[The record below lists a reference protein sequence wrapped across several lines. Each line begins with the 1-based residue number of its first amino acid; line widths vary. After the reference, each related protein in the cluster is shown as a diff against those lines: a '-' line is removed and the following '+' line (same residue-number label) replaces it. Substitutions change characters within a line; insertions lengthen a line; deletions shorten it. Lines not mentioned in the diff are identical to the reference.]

1 MSKVEFGNYFKSLN
15 INDQHV
21 ADEVFAEMV
30 KIFFLNQIKLHNLFK
45 HIIFCFFQQDKDKD
59 GSLSKK
65 GKHKFLLDSYKIEVM
80 FVSWKI
86 DVHRQK
92 FVISQTLSIIRGHF

>member
-65 GKHKFLLDSYKIEVM
+65 GKHKFLLE
-80 FVSWKI
+80 FTI
-86 DVHRQK
+86 DVHGQK
-92 FVISQTLSIIRGHF
+92 ISWTLSIFHGLFP